1 VNSMTAIR
9 DCFLES
15 SSADVMGLVM
25 SVSNEILSRSYTGDY
40 WGAGSSNN
48 SGSRGNRHTTNA
60 EAAGP
65 SRSMGM
71 GMGIGSRSL
80 TRYQMVHRL
89 VTGKLN
95 AHKRLVEVV
104 TETVR

>member
-1 VNSMTAIR
+1 MTAIR

-40 WGAGSSNN
+40 WGTGSSNN
-48 SGSRGNRHTTNA
+48 SGSRGNRHATNT

-65 SRSMGM
+65 NRSRSM